1 MTYFSS
7 IHSPVLMTDIY
18 QLTMAQGFWKA
29 QIDDRE
35 AVYHLNFR
43 RPPFEGGMTLAAGL
57 QTVIEI
63 LEKYKFMP
71 DDLAYLKSLKNIQ
84 GDSLFDPAFLKMLE
98 ELEFTCDLDAVEEGE
113 IVFPYEPLI
122 RVQGPLL
129 QCQLLES
136 ILLNIINFQSLI
148 ATKAARLH
156 IAAQGAP
163 ILEFGFRRAQ
173 GLDGALTASRA
184 AYIGGC
190 SATSNLLA
198 GKIYGIP
205 VRGTMAH
212 SWVMAFEDEVS
223 AFDAYAEA
231 LPAQCVFLVDT
242 YHTIEGIK
250 KAIEVGK
257 KVVARG
263 YEFLGVRLD
272 SGDLA
277 YLSIKARE
285 LLDAAGFVEAKIFA
299 SNELDELII
308 RDLIQQGAQINVWGV
323 GTNLVTSKGHPALDG
338 VYKMS
343 ALKNKNGHWDY
354 KVKCSEQMHK
364 TSNPGILQVRRFKND
379 YRYLGDA
386 TYDINLSKNQDNWT
400 IIDPLNPIKR
410 KPIQDPYHF
419 RDLLIPIFR
428 EGKRVY
434 NPPALEEIK
443 EKISREL
450 SFFHKGIKRFLF
462 PHQYPYGLEQ
472 KLYEKKVS
480 LIEKMRSPHEE
491 CLNYSGFAE

>member
-1 MTYFSS
+1 
-7 IHSPVLMTDIY
+7 
-18 QLTMAQGFWKA
+18 
-29 QIDDRE
+29 
-35 AVYHLNFR
+35 
-43 RPPFEGGMTLAAGL
+43 
-57 QTVIEI
+57 
-63 LEKYKFMP
+63 
-71 DDLAYLKSLKNIQ
+71 
-84 GDSLFDPAFLKMLE
+84 
-98 ELEFTCDLDAVEEGE
+98 
-113 IVFPYEPLI
+113 
-122 RVQGPLL
+122 
-129 QCQLLES
+129 
-136 ILLNIINFQSLI
+136 
-148 ATKAARLH
+148 
-156 IAAQGAP
+156 
-163 ILEFGFRRAQ
+163 
-173 GLDGALTASRA
+173 
-184 AYIGGC
+184 
-190 SATSNLLA
+190 
-198 GKIYGIP
+198 
-205 VRGTMAH
+205 MAH

-354 KVKCSEQMHK
+354 KIKCSEQMHK

-434 NPPALEEIK
+434 NPPTLEEIK